1 MHFTLHRRW
10 SPWKI
15 GFWIVLLVSGLVY
28 ARSLDGVF
36 IWDDH
41 EIMSGSAIG
50 GGRRFTECFTR
61 PFLHNYY
68 RPLVSASF
76 YIERPFYG
84 QTPLLYHQSNILLH
98 VFTTAALMGLL
109 SAAFRRK
116 SVALLGGLLFA
127 LQPVQVSA
135 VAWIGGRTDSL
146 CALWMALFA
155 WALVCGAQ
163 SEGRTQ
169 KVLIGCSLLAFT
181 AAVFTKEQMLPAIL
195 LVPMA
200 FWCWG
205 KREPGWQRVAIL
217 NTIPFALASFL
228 FVVLWLKIVPRP
240 PSEIEDSLLYILAQ
254 TLRTIVYYTLLL
266 FAPTPQWMHTMS
278 LGGFVRA
285 GVLPV
290 ASGAVIALLTVW
302 LLLRWLRQEP
312 AAAWFVA
319 FILTTLLLVSN
330 LYPVPSML
338 VTPYRAGVAGL
349 GAAALLAWGLFRL
362 GSQTL
367 KQKEPSNESEMPSES
382 SSILLRR
389 RSVIRV
395 AAVVGLVLWWGG
407 LTLWGVGLWK
417 NEEIAARVFVR
428 YDPDSIWA
436 RYNLTSALLNSRKHH
451 EAILHMET
459 LLNRLFGSDAWRDS
473 HNVVHTIQTDHR
485 LRARVHEM
493 QGTNIDTGQWFS
505 DLYARLGYA
514 CLETGDISRARTAFQ
529 VGSRLSDRPAENYA
543 GLGECAFK
551 QGQMDEAARW
561 LRLTVAED
569 PTSDRARSMLGKTYA
584 EMGRWKESRDQF
596 YILTRR
602 LPWSNNAY
610 IEMAKAQMKLG
621 DRQGAIVTLETAQ
634 SNAPSHQTVREM
646 LKDLRASSASL

>member
-1 MHFTLHRRW
+1 MHFSLHRRW

-15 GFWIVLLVSGLVY
+15 GFWAVLLVSGLAY

-41 EIMSGSAIG
+41 QIMSGSAIG
-50 GGRRFTECFTR
+50 GGKRFADCFTR
-61 PFLHNYY
+61 PFLNNYY

-76 YIERPFYG
+76 YLERPLFG
-84 QTPLLYHQSNILLH
+84 QTPLLYHQTNVLLH
-98 VFTTAALMGLL
+98 VLTTAVLIGLL
-109 SAAFRRK
+109 FSAFRRR

-155 WALVCGAQ
+155 WSLVCGVQ
-163 SEGRTQ
+163 SEGRRRTA
-169 KVLIGCSLLAFT
+169 LIGASLLAFT

-195 LVPMA
+195 LVPLA

-205 KREPGWQRVAIL
+205 RQEHGWRSTAVIHTL
-217 NTIPFALASFL
+217 PFALPAFL
-228 FVVLWLKIVPRP
+228 FLVLWLLIVPSP
-240 PSEIEDSLLYILAQ
+240 PSEVEDSLIYVLTQ
-254 TLRTIVYYTLLL
+254 SLRTITYYALLL

-285 GVLPV
+285 GLLPV
-290 ASGAVIALLTVW
+290 AAGAVIALFTVW
-302 LLLRWLRQEP
+302 MLIRWLRHEP
-312 AAAWFVA
+312 AAAWFLA
-319 FILTTLLLVSN
+319 FIPLTLLLVSN

-338 VTPYRAGVAGL
+338 VTPYRAGVAGI
-349 GAAALLAWGLFRL
+349 GAAALMAWAIVRL
-362 GSQTL
+362 GDRLLQRSALAERRETVTPASAQ
-367 KQKEPSNESEMPSES
+367 
-382 SSILLRR
+382 LLRAYALPG
-389 RSVIRV
+389 I
-395 AAVVGLVLWWGG
+395 AAAALALWWGG
-407 LTLWGVGLWK
+407 LTLWGAGLWK
-417 NEEIAARVFVR
+417 NEEMAARVFVR

-451 EAILHMET
+451 EAIHHMET
-459 LLNRLFGSDAWRDS
+459 MLSRLFGSEAWRDS
-473 HNVVHTIQTDHR
+473 RNVVRMIQTDHR

-493 QGTNIDTGQWFS
+493 QGTRIDTGQWFS

-514 CLETGDISRARTAFQ
+514 CLETGNIARARTAFE
-529 VGSRLSDRPAENYA
+529 VGSRLSERAAENHA

-551 QGQMDEAARW
+551 EGKFEEAARW

-569 PTSDRARSMLGKTYA
+569 ATYDRARSMLGKTYA
-584 EMGRWKESRDQF
+584 ELGRWKEARDQF

-602 LPWSNNAY
+602 IPWSNNAY
-610 IEMAKAQMKLG
+610 IEMAKAQLQLG
-621 DRQGAIVTLETAQ
+621 DRQGAIATLEAA
-634 SNAPSHQTVREM
+634 SRNAPAHQTVKEM
-646 LKDLRASSASL
+646 LTALRADSASL